1 MYTKISYCIRQAG
14 TVRQMNDPYLVRE
27 IYGMRSY
34 VNEKLDQFAKV
45 GSTFNVATPWPFI
58 SPY

>member
-1 MYTKISYCIRQAG
+1 MYTKISYCLMQAG

-34 VNEKLDQFAKV
+34 VNENLDQFAKV
-45 GSTFNVATPWPFI
+45 GSTFNVATPWPLI
-58 SPY
+58 SPH